1 MTIDK
6 PSEHFETKIWTGNGS
21 SQDIT
26 GLNFQPDF
34 VWIKERTSTSSH
46 AITDVVRG
54 NTKYLMSNDGGAEET
69 LTDRVTSF
77 NSDGYSLG
85 TSGGVNQSGQGNVGW
100 NWKAGGTAVS
110 NTDGSITSSVSANT
124 TAGFS
129 IVSFTGTGATATVGH
144 GLGSVPKFFIVKSR
158 SAGDWWTYT
167 TVIDGSL
174 DFFYLNSTS
183 AKSESG
189 VSLPTSS
196 VFSVN
201 SSTAPN
207 TENIIAYFFAEIKGY
222 SKFGSYKGN
231 GSTNG
236 TFVYTGF
243 KPAWVMI
250 KMSSSTSNWTILDN
264 VREGYNVDND
274 PLYANTTS
282 AEGTTDLIDIL
293 SNGFKLRSSD
303 ASINTSGGTYIY
315 MAFASSP
322 FVTSTGIPCTAR

>member
-222 SKFGSYKGN
+222 SKFGSYIGN
-231 GSTNG
+231 GNANG

-243 KPAWVMI
+243 KPAYVMV
-250 KMSSSTSNWTILDN
+250 KLTSSVNDWCVYDN
-264 VREGYNVDND
+264 KRDIYNVVQDKVQPNQNYAESND
-274 PLYANTTS
+274 TS
-282 AEGTTDLIDIL
+282 MDFV
-293 SNGFKLRSSD
+293 SNGFKFR
-303 ASINTSGGTYIY
+303 ATGGNFNGSGSTYIY
-315 MAFASSP
+315 MCFAESP
-322 FVTSTGIPCTAR
+322 FVTSSGVPATAR